1 MAIQAQLYS
10 ENFGLA
16 LGAPQDLMMESSFG
30 FDNLCFV
37 PQQQQ
42 QLMQFD
48 QFQNFSPQKNLN
60 FLVENNNN
68 IPFIPK
74 NNMNDQQQSM
84 AFSQSVSAHIEKQRM
99 EFEQFINLQVRKK
112 TSFSLSYHDQCV
124 LFIWDFQQTP
134 NLQFCIFV
142 WDFLQTPNL
151 HLSFPSFVSE
161 REIKISNT
169 TSKKATNIT
178 NSEEIRVKA
187 QFLLTQK
194 QEEITKAANRTME
207 LQEFLKRMEIENQS
221 WQRVA
226 KENES
231 MVASLNSTIQ
241 RLRESQSLS
250 ANAAEDAE
258 SCCQNGEEKE
268 EKIENKMVCKG
279 CNSRNSCVV
288 LLPCRHLCSCKDC
301 EVFLDSCPVCRMV
314 KKGSII
320 ALI

>member
-99 EFEQFINLQVRKK
+99 EFEQFINLQNERLRLAIQHQRKQQI
-112 TSFSLSYHDQCV
+112 SLIV
-124 LFIWDFQQTP
+124 
-134 NLQFCIFV
+134 
-142 WDFLQTPNL
+142 
-151 HLSFPSFVSE
+151 
-161 REIKISNT
+161 
-169 TSKKATNIT
+169 KKYE
-178 NSEEIRVKA
+178 SKA